1 MIVKV
6 SSKRQVTFPKEVV
19 RKLGIQQGDTLQII
33 ETADGFLLRPHRFLP
48 DKLAPLKDKIDRN
61 LPAPNLEDVRHAITS
76 DPGLRD

>member
-6 SSKRQVTFPKEVV
+6 TSKRQVTFPKVV
-19 RKLGIQQGDTLQII
+19 SRKLGITQGDVLQIT

-48 DKLAPLKDKIDRN
+48 EKLAPLRDKIDRD
-61 LPAPNLEDVRHAITS
+61 LPAPNLAAVRHAITS